1 LSRVTQAD
9 STRYEPRDPN
19 HHGARGVMTVAST
32 LIHRFYM
39 RRSFNDF
46 PDSVSKGTSKVV
58 RGVELTKQLMA
69 GTILFLASKIEEE
82 PLKLRYICNACLDR
96 FHDSPGSG
104 WHPGQQE
111 NGVGLHVLTMVPL
124 LTNSHPL
131 HHYIRDGREIS

>member
-1 LSRVTQAD
+1 
-9 STRYEPRDPN
+9 
-19 HHGARGVMTVAST
+19 VAST
-32 LIHRFYM
+32 LVHRFYM

-46 PDSVSKGTSKVV
+46 PDSVSRVPSRVV
-58 RGVELTKQLMA
+58 SDRALTKQLMA

-111 NGVGLHVLTMVPL
+111 NGVGLSYTRHG
-124 LTNSHPL
+124 S
-131 HHYIRDGREIS
+131 ISDS